1 MCKFLIE
8 HGAEINKK
16 GGESIATPLQ
26 WAAQR
31 CHYYTVNLLLQH
43 GADPLITDAQ
53 GYNTLHI
60 STFNG
65 NVLLIT
71 LLLHQGIPVDVL
83 DSFGHTSLMWAAYKG
98 FPQCVD
104 VFLRWGASVHAADE
118 QGFTAL
124 HWALVKGNP
133 GCILKI
139 IEYGADR
146 FAKTESGKT
155 PAVTAT
161 ELNTQGAWH
170 RALRECG
177 YDEDGHVATPP
188 WPGSS
193 YFLKDKRA
201 FATRFL
207 FLWPF
212 LLTWGVLFVL
222 SRFPVILGIPLALL
236 TIYASLASA
245 KQVLEYA
252 PSDMRHFHKT
262 VSRLAPPHAELLAD
276 RNSPGWPAFS
286 PAPCSS
292 SAWTGSLSY
301 CPARRAPGLR
311 GRPRTTYSTWCSP
324 SCTASPPSSISR
336 ACDMIPAS
344 CPS

>member
-53 GYNTLHI
+53 GYNTLHT

-65 NVLLIT
+65 NVLLIV

-83 DSFGHTSLMWAAYKG
+83 DSYGHTALMWAAYKG
-98 FPQCVD
+98 YPQCVD
-104 VFLRWGASVHAADE
+104 IFLRWGASVQTADE

-133 GCILKI
+133 YCILKL

-155 PAVTAT
+155 PAVTAA

-170 RALRECG
+170 TALRECG
-177 YDEDGHVATPP
+177 YDEDGHPLTPP
-188 WPGSS
+188 WPGAS
-193 YFLKDKRA
+193 YFLQDKRA
-201 FATRFL
+201 FILRFT
-207 FLWPF
+207 FVCPF
-212 LLTWGVLFVL
+212 IFVWGCLMLLAHA
-222 SRFPVILGIPLALL
+222 PVYLGLPLALVFG
-236 TIYASLASA
+236 YSLQLLAQ
-245 KQVLEYA
+245 QVFEYA
-252 PSDMRHFHKT
+252 PTNLAQFHKT
-262 VSRLAPPHAELLAD
+262 VS
-276 RNSPGWPAFS
+276 F
-286 PAPCSS
+286 
-292 SAWTGSLSY
+292 
-301 CPARRAPGLR
+301 
-311 GRPRTTYSTWCSP
+311 
-324 SCTASPPSSISR
+324 
-336 ACDMIPAS
+336 
-344 CPS
+344 